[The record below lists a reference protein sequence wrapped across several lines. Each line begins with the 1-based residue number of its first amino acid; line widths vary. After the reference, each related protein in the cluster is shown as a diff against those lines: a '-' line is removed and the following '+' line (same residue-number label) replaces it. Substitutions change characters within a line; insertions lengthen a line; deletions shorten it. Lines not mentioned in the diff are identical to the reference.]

1 MLQES
6 RTYVTGN
13 FEPYIY
19 PMAST
24 PLDTISEEPIAAPTP
39 PNSPAAAPTP
49 SPKLATTPARVTA
62 DPPQTKPA
70 KNAGRVAS
78 GKRLAERNRLAR
90 EAKKKAQAEAAS
102 ASTSV
107 SESTSASD
115 SGGGLSLSTLLGIG
129 GLIVSIGGLYYQR
142 EAIQARFRA
151 APPATPA
158 PAPAPAP
165 SRIPVKKGGIKK
177 MG

>member
-1 MLQES
+1 MLQEFD
-6 RTYVTGN
+6 RTFVETLN
-13 FEPYIY
+13 PIYI

-24 PLDTISEEPIAAPTP
+24 PLDTIPEEPTAAPTP
-39 PNSPAAAPTP
+39 PPAPTPAAA
-49 SPKLATTPARVTA
+49 PARVTA

-70 KNAGRVAS
+70 TAKNPGRVVS

-90 EAKKKAQAEAAS
+90 EAKKKAQAEAANTS
-102 ASTSV
+102 ASTSAGA
-107 SESTSASD
+107 SISASD
-115 SGGGLSLSTLLGIG
+115 SGGGPSLLTLLGIG
-129 GLIVSIGGLYYQR
+129 GLIVSAAGVYYQR

-151 APPATPA
+151 APSVAAPPT

-177 MG
+177 ME